1 MKSGRRFGISS
12 RLVRQPATLI
22 LILGSAAALAVGGS
36 CGTTSAPR
44 SMSAGD
50 TASDSAIAQLA
61 AYAASHTIPF
71 PQSRAPAA
79 ATEAEPGLPD
89 VATRTARLEAR
100 LAREPGDGD
109 GWRLLG
115 LSRAHLGDASGA
127 AAAYARA
134 LELRPG
140 DAELVA
146 ALENA
151 RRTTSPAGQ

>member
-1 MKSGRRFGISS
+1 MKSGRRFGFSS

-22 LILGSAAALAVGGS
+22 LILGSATALAVGGNF
-36 CGTTSAPR
+36 GTTFEPR
-44 SMSAGD
+44 SNTAAD

-61 AYAASHTIPF
+61 TYAASHATFF
-71 PQSRAPAA
+71 PQSRAPAG
-79 ATEAEPGLPD
+79 ATEFEPGLPD
-89 VATRTARLEAR
+89 VATMTARLEAR

-115 LSRAHLGDASGA
+115 LSRAHLGDTSGA

-134 LELRPG
+134 LELKPG

-151 RRTTSPAGQ
+151 RRATPPSAQ